1 MNGQDYSLFTGK
13 CFGAK
18 MNYRFMSK
26 TQQILALYF
35 STKFHI
41 QKYLWTASHVPST
54 GLEMDNSSRNLC
66 IHTPLQ
72 WKPCLCKIPPHL
84 SPLSQSLARSN
95 VPVPQSASSL
105 YTYSKGVFRHVGI
118 AIDFPYMTAWRGLL
132 DPDRLVQRGITYAR
146 LNWAESVV
154 FLSRR
159 ALQEILRINIFLF
172 SLHIGVLTSICKWM
186 QTNTVSLSLY
196 VPQLCEFTAW
206 LWEVTL
212 LAPVSWSPD

>member
-1 MNGQDYSLFTGK
+1 MAKTIAFLLGNVLGPKWITGSWVKPNKSWLFTFLLNFTFKSTCELLLMCQALGWRWIIRVGT
-13 CFGAK
+13 CVSTLLYSGNLAYAK
-18 MNYRFMSK
+18 SP
-26 TQQILALYF
+26 
-35 STKFHI
+35 HI
-41 QKYLWTASHVPST
+41 F
-54 GLEMDNSSRNLC
+54 
-66 IHTPLQ
+66 
-72 WKPCLCKIPPHL
+72 PHSL
-84 SPLSQSLARSN
+84 SLARSN

-186 QTNTVSLSLY
+186 KTNTVSLSLY